1 MRLRNYIFLAVVL
14 IITVASACKK
24 KEGSSMEAD
33 KLKLESLMTEIKGL
47 SEVKCEISEDWR
59 FRPIGAKACGGPT
72 GYIAYSSKI
81 DTVAFIQKID
91 KYTDDQKIFNEKWSI
106 TSDCSLPARP
116 EKVICENDI
125 PKLVYKN

>member
-1 MRLRNYIFLAVVL
+1 
-14 IITVASACKK
+14 
-24 KEGSSMEAD
+24 MEAD

-91 KYTDDQKIFNEKWSI
+91 KYTADQKIFNENGVSHQ
-106 TSDCSLPARP
+106 TVVFLPGLKRLFVKMIYPNLYIKISRAMQ
-116 EKVICENDI
+116 
-125 PKLVYKN
+125 